1 MGVNA
6 QAIKKINCDMEKP
19 EFLTVDEFHIAILT
33 AKGSKTKSVKNEDSC
48 GFVIPYPNQIALVVS
63 DGLGGHQMGD
73 KASQIVVNTLLG
85 RNSKQRRPF
94 KPSTM
99 MNRMETAHY
108 KIQDLGVDAGAT
120 AVAAV
125 IEKDSFWFYSVGDSM
140 GMLLRKTGEIVYKT
154 YEHSVVGFATEA
166 GLIEEKEAK
175 DHEQS
180 HIILNSLGFSDSR
193 MESSFKLGIQ
203 KEDMVFL
210 CSDGLTDIMTTEE
223 IVKCLKAS
231 SFEKGILD
239 LYQMASDLRV
249 KENHFDDL
257 TFIACL
263 NK

>member
-1 MGVNA
+1 MGINSQVV
-6 QAIKKINCDMEKP
+6 KKINSQMDKP
-19 EFLTVDEFHIAILT
+19 EFLHVDEFHIAILC
-33 AKGSKTKSVKNEDSC
+33 AKGSKSKSLKNEDSC
-48 GFVIPYPNQIALVVS
+48 GFVIPYPSQIALVVS
-63 DGLGGHQMGD
+63 DGLGGHEMGD
-73 KASQIVVNTLLG
+73 RASQIVVNTLLG

-99 MNRMETAHY
+99 MSRMEKAHY
-108 KIQDLGVDAGAT
+108 RIQDLGVDAGAT

-140 GMLLRKTGEIVYKT
+140 GLLLRKSGEIIYKT

-166 GLIEEKEAK
+166 GFIEEKEAK

-180 HIILNSLGFSDSR
+180 HVILNSLGFSDSR
-193 MESSFKLGIQ
+193 MESSFKLAIQ
-203 KEDMVFL
+203 KEDICFL
-210 CSDGLTDIMTTEE
+210 CSDGLTDLLTTEE
-223 IVKCLKAS
+223 IVKCLRHS
-231 SFEKGILD
+231 NFETGIMD
-239 LYQMASDLRV
+239 LYQMAMDLRV